1 MSSTC
6 LLPTW
11 RQKERGAP
19 FPSTRIEGKTKTKKI
34 IFNHVRDDKI
44 KLIEANKEKIE
55 FEYQLAS
62 DGDVVEI

>member
-1 MSSTC
+1 M
-6 LLPTW
+6 
-11 RQKERGAP
+11 KEKMY
-19 FPSTRIEGKTKTKKI
+19 TMKRITKKNKTKTKKI
-34 IFNHVRDDKI
+34 IFSHIRDDKI